1 LSEPIAEPQRA
12 PRFVA
17 AAFILAASV
26 MLSRVLGFVR
36 EAVLANRVGAGAE
49 MDAYRAAFQIPDL
62 LNYFLAGGALSIA
75 FIPMY
80 AQVRGRDG
88 EQAAERLFALV
99 LGSVGGIAVLATLL
113 LWWWADALIALQFP
127 RFAADTQSLTVHLT
141 RIVLP
146 AQICF
151 VAGGIVR
158 AVLMA
163 RDRFVTQALT
173 PVLYNLGIIAGG
185 LAGSRSLGVEGFAWG
200 ALGGGVIGGLLV
212 PLADAHWGARLKLG
226 LRIAPL
232 DPDLWRY
239 LLVALPLMLGL
250 SLLTVDGWYE
260 NWFGALLEPGTVAR
274 LGYARQLMLAP
285 VAVAGQAI
293 ATAALP
299 TLSRLWSEKRI
310 DALDATLLGT
320 LRAGVGLAALGAA
333 ALFAL
338 AQPLV
343 AVVYEH
349 GRFTAADTEVV
360 AALLRILSFAVPG
373 WIVQQ
378 IAVRAFFAR
387 GDTWRPM
394 LLATAVAL
402 GAIPL
407 YLALGPRFGAAGI
420 AAAGVLAMTV
430 NALLTLLLARRLHG
444 APHLAALAGTA
455 CRALAIAL
463 VAALAGACTA
473 GLTANIGLSLLQL
486 ALGAAAFAITA
497 LVGARWIGDAPIR
510 DAVARLASLGRRSA
524 RWRGRYPPAA

>member
-1 LSEPIAEPQRA
+1 LSDSVDEPPRT

-17 AAFILAASV
+17 AAVILAASV
-26 MLSRVLGFVR
+26 LLSRVLGFVR

-80 AQVRGRDG
+80 TRVLGRDG
-88 EQAAERLFALV
+88 EAAAQRLFALV
-99 LGSVGGIAVLATLL
+99 LGTVGGIAVLATLL

-127 RFAADTQSLTVHLT
+127 RFDPHTQALTAHLT

-163 RDRFVTQALT
+163 RGRFATQALT
-173 PVLYNLGIIAGG
+173 PVLYNLGIIAAG
-185 LAGSRSLGVEGFAWG
+185 LAFVGSLGVEGFAWG
-200 ALGGGVIGGLLV
+200 ALGGAVVGALLV
-212 PLADAHWGARLKLG
+212 PLADARWGARLKLG

-239 LLVALPLMLGL
+239 LLVAAPLMLGL
-250 SLLTVDGWYE
+250 SLLTVDEWYE
-260 NWFGALLEPGTVAR
+260 RWFGALLEPGTVAR

-293 ATAALP
+293 AMAALP

-310 DALDATLLGT
+310 GELDATVLDT
-320 LRAGVGLAALGAA
+320 LRVGFGLAALGGA

-338 AQPLV
+338 SEPLV
-343 AVVYEH
+343 AFVYQH
-349 GRFTAADTEVV
+349 GRFTAADSEIV

-373 WIVQQ
+373 WILQQ

-402 GAIPL
+402 LAIPL
-407 YLALGPRFGAAGI
+407 YLALGPRFGAEGL
-420 AAAGVLAMTV
+420 AAAGAIAMTC
-430 NALLTLLLARRLHG
+430 NALLTLFYARHLHRAPDLG
-444 APHLAALAGTA
+444 ALAATA
-455 CRALAIAL
+455 CRALVIAGAAAFA
-463 VAALAGACTA
+463 AALAVEMWAKTA
-473 GLTANIGLSLLQL
+473 APLLQL
-486 ALGAAAFAITA
+486 AVGGLAFAITA
-497 LVGARWIGDAPIR
+497 LLGARLIGDPPIR
-510 DAVARLASLGRRSA
+510 EAIARAASIRRRSS
-524 RWRGRYPPAA
+524 